1 MGFGKSRPM
10 IAQGFSPSL
19 SVSLCYNRAE
29 VWLNGG
35 WQMRLISWNVNG
47 IRAAH
52 KKGFLEWFEAEHP
65 DVLCIQETKAHEVQL
80 PAALKQVEGYT
91 SWFTTPER
99 KGYSGVALY
108 TREGNE
114 PRSVSYG
121 LGVERF
127 DSEGR
132 TVVADFDDFVFLGI
146 YFPNGKRSA
155 DRLRYKMEFY
165 DAFLDYVDK
174 LRKEGRSVVVCG
186 DVNTAHKEIDLA
198 RPKENEKISGF
209 LPEERAWMDTF
220 LDHGYVDT
228 FRRFN
233 QEPGNYSWWGP
244 DDPRPRPE
252 RRLADRLFLHRRGLR
267 LEPDQWIHTA
277 RRDGL

>member
-1 MGFGKSRPM
+1 
-10 IAQGFSPSL
+10 
-19 SVSLCYNRAE
+19 
-29 VWLNGG
+29 
-35 WQMRLISWNVNG
+35 MRLISWNVNG

-52 KKGFLEWFEAEHP
+52 KKGFLEWFESEHL
-65 DVLCIQETKAHEVQL
+65 DVLCLQETKAHESQL
-80 PAALKQVEGYT
+80 PTALKDVEGYHV
-91 SWFTTPER
+91 WFSQPER

-108 TREGNE
+108 SRQE
-114 PRSVSYG
+114 PRSVSFG

-132 TVVADFDDFVFLGI
+132 TVVADYDDFVLLGI

-165 DAFLDYVDK
+165 DSFLEYVDD
-174 LRKEGRSVVVCG
+174 LRRKGRNVVVCG

-209 LPEERAWMDTF
+209 LPQERAWMDTF

-228 FRRFN
+228 FRQFN
-233 QEPGNYSWWGP
+233 QEPGNYSWWDTMTRARERNVGWRIDYFFADADLAPNLTDAFILP
-244 DDPRPRPE
+244 DVMGSDHCPVGIE
-252 RRLADRLFLHRRGLR
+252 
-267 LEPDQWIHTA
+267 IS
-277 RRDGL
+277 

>member
-1 MGFGKSRPM
+1 
-10 IAQGFSPSL
+10 
-19 SVSLCYNRAE
+19 
-29 VWLNGG
+29 
-35 WQMRLISWNVNG
+35 MRLISWNVNG

-52 KKGFLEWFEAEHP
+52 KKGFLEWFESEHP
-65 DVLCIQETKAHEVQL
+65 DVLCLQETKAHESQL
-80 PAALKQVEGYT
+80 PTALKDVEGYHV
-91 SWFTTPER
+91 WFSQPER

-108 TREGNE
+108 SRQE
-114 PRSVSYG
+114 PRSVSLG

-132 TVVADFDDFVFLGI
+132 TVVADYDDFVLLGI

-165 DAFLDYVDK
+165 DSFLEYVDD
-174 LRKEGRSVVVCG
+174 LRRNGRNVVVCG

-209 LPEERAWMDTF
+209 LPQERAWMDTF

-228 FRRFN
+228 FRQFN
-233 QEPGNYSWWGP
+233 QEPGNYSWWDTMTRARERNVGWRIDYFFTDADFAPNLTDAFILP
-244 DDPRPRPE
+244 DVMGSDHCPVGIE
-252 RRLADRLFLHRRGLR
+252 
-267 LEPDQWIHTA
+267 IS
-277 RRDGL
+277 

>member
-1 MGFGKSRPM
+1 
-10 IAQGFSPSL
+10 
-19 SVSLCYNRAE
+19 
-29 VWLNGG
+29 
-35 WQMRLISWNVNG
+35 MRLISWNVNG

-52 KKGFLEWFEAEHP
+52 KKGFLEWFAEEQP

-80 PAALKQVEGYT
+80 PTALKQVEGY
-91 SWFTTPER
+91 SAWFTTPER
-99 KGYSGVALY
+99 KGYSGVGLY

-114 PRSVSYG
+114 PRSVTYG

-165 DAFLDYVDK
+165 DAFLDYVDN
-174 LRKEGRSVVVCG
+174 LRKEGRNVVVCG

-198 RPKENEKISGF
+198 RPKGERENFRFPARGTGLDGHVPRTRLRGY
-209 LPEERAWMDTF
+209 LPA
-220 LDHGYVDT
+220 V
-228 FRRFN
+228 
-233 QEPGNYSWWGP
+233 QPGTGQLQLLGH
-244 DDPRPRPE
+244 DDQGAGAK
-252 RRLADRLFLHRRGLR
+252 RRLAY
-267 LEPDQWIHTA
+267 
-277 RRDGL
+277 